1 MRTSVELEVHQT
13 LLKQRGSKTTARGG
27 GTLGGAGG
35 AEEVAA
41 SKFVHSVV
49 TILINISMAKL
60 LEQHQR

>member
-1 MRTSVELEVHQT
+1 MRTIVELEVHQT

-41 SKFVHSVV
+41 SNLFHLVV
-49 TILINISMAKL
+49 TIQINISMDEL
-60 LEQHQR
+60 LEQHKQ